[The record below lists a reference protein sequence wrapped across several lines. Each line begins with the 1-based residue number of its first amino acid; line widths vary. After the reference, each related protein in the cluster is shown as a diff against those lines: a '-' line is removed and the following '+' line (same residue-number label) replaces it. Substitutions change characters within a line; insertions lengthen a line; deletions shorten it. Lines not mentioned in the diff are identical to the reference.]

1 MDRMRENLPVF
12 CPTSKAIYFFRK
24 GWTGQNSLRS
34 QGKSDFRRSPGIETK
49 STAKPG
55 I

>member
-1 MDRMRENLPVF
+1 MRGNLPVF
-12 CPTSKAIYFFRK
+12 CPTTEAIYFFRK

-34 QGKSDFRRSPGIETK
+34 QWKSDFRRWPWIEAK